1 MCVNIHTYIHTLR
14 ARCVRAYA
22 KIRNYFLTAL
32 FQEKEQEE
40 EKEEE
45 DDKQKQKQQQKLT
58 TAAKCVCVCASVLRT
73 HIPNKYNEYKF

>member
-45 DDKQKQKQQQKLT
+45 DDKQKQQQQQQQKLT
-58 TAAKCVCVCASVLRT
+58 TAAECVCVCERASNT
-73 HIPNKYNEYKF
+73 HS